1 MSNMDA
7 SSKAAETQ
15 IQQQK
20 GPEAYL
26 SSQEREM
33 VVRLL
38 RFDEEFP
45 KEFKSWITDYLSVN
59 FPEIPITQISGFE
72 KYLYKSGQELP
83 ANPRDGQR
91 YTFIVDP
98 ATGIA
103 WTFQYNASSQSQYK
117 WEFAGGASVG
127 VTADGEVSTTASSY
141 KDLGG
146 PGATV
151 PLAGDYLVTWGSIYY
166 NTTDGG
172 DTLMGIGSST
182 ANIYQQITAES
193 PGGRRTAMAKSV
205 IVNVASPGDAI
216 KAFYRVATS
225 DGRTGAWR
233 ERWIIIQPQR
243 VI

>member
-1 MSNMDA
+1 MSSFADP
-7 SSKAAETQ
+7 SKAAETA
-15 IQQQK
+15 QQQSK

-26 SSQEREM
+26 SAQEREA
-33 VVRLL
+33 VSRLL

-45 KEFKSWITDYLSVN
+45 KEFKSWLTDYLSVN

-72 KYLYKSGQELP
+72 KYLYKSGQSLP
-83 ANPRDGQR
+83 ASPRDGQR
-91 YTFIVDP
+91 YTYQVDP
-98 ATGIA
+98 ANGIA

-127 VTADGEVSTTASSY
+127 VTADGEVSTTASTY

-151 PLAGDYLVTWGSIYY
+151 PLAGDYLVTWGCIYY
-166 NTTDGG
+166 NTVDGG
-172 DTLMGIGSST
+172 DTIMAIGAT
-182 ANIYQQITAES
+182 TGDIYQTITAES
-193 PGGRRTAMAKSV
+193 PISRRTAMAKSV

-216 KAFYRVATS
+216 KAFYRVATA